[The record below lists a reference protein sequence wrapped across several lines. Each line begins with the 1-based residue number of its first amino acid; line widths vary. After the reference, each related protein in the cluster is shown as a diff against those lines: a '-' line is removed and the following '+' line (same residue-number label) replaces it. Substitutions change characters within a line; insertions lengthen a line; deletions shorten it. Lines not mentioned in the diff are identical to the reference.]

1 MRLRN
6 VRLVHFR
13 NHTETAFSCSPTAN
27 IFVGKNG
34 EGKTNIL
41 EGISYL
47 CLTKSFYAASDATA
61 LQLGAEAFAAQGSF
75 EAEGGLTFET
85 AVSYTGAERRKTM
98 TVNGQA
104 PESLATM
111 VGQFPVVI
119 LSPENSNI
127 TFGGPGDRRRF
138 IDLVVS
144 QSNRGYLE
152 DLLEYRRILRQRNR
166 ILADGRDRPGSVEE
180 LLEPWTQSLID
191 CGSRIVAR
199 RMRFVQEFEPGMRE
213 AFARIAA
220 VKEMPTL
227 RYQGTVDADGD
238 VSADGVRGAF
248 AEAVKR
254 MSAQEQRA
262 GLTLVGPH
270 RDELGMTIN
279 DLELRGYASQG
290 QHKTYLV
297 ALKLAEVAFLR
308 ERCREAPIILL
319 DDVLSEL
326 DEERATRLLKEAAS
340 MGQTFI
346 TATDATMF
354 DRTYGARGYRRFTVS
369 GGQLADHE

>member
-13 NHTETAFSCSPTAN
+13 NHAETAFTCSPDVN
-27 IFVGKNG
+27 VFVGKNG

-47 CLTKSFYAASDATA
+47 CLTKSFFAASDATA
-61 LQLGAEAFAAQGSF
+61 LQLGTEAFTAQGSF
-75 EAEGGLTFET
+75 EAADGLTFDT
-85 AVSYTGAERRKTM
+85 VVSYQGAERRKVM

-104 PESLATM
+104 PESMAAM

-138 IDLVVS
+138 VDLVIS
-144 QSNRGYLE
+144 QASRGYLE
-152 DLLEYRRILRQRNR
+152 DLLEYRRVLRQRNR
-166 ILADGRDRPGSVEE
+166 ILADNRERPGSVTAA
-180 LLEPWTQSLID
+180 LEPWTESLVN
-191 CGSRIVAR
+191 CGARIVAR
-199 RMRFVQEFEPGMRE
+199 RIRFVQEFEPEVRTAFGRVAAVNE
-213 AFARIAA
+213 APALEYRGTVELNGDASPDAVRSAFARSVERVA
-220 VKEMPTL
+220 P
-227 RYQGTVDADGD
+227 
-238 VSADGVRGAF
+238 
-248 AEAVKR
+248 
-254 MSAQEQRA
+254 QEQRA

-290 QHKTYLV
+290 QHKTFLV

-308 ERCREAPIILL
+308 ERCREAPILLL
-319 DDVLSEL
+319 DDVVSEL
-326 DEERATRLLKEAAS
+326 DPERATRLLTEAS
-340 MGQTFI
+340 SLGQTFI
-346 TATDATMF
+346 TATEATMF
-354 DRTYGARGYRRFTVS
+354 DRTYGATGYRRFSVRA
-369 GGQLADHE
+369 GQVTADE